1 MKSLITYMQKLG
13 LTKGQIWGLGIFLF
27 FVVFGKIIAF
37 DGYLVAFSDNG
48 ISVMSAI
55 EEPNFGIRAPIP
67 YSANS
72 IDKNNRKTGPWDKQ
86 DVSNLYYR
94 HWLGTD
100 SIGRDILAGII
111 HGSYLAFLIGFVASL
126 LALMIGSLMAYLSGY
141 FGNTGIRIPI
151 RFLWIGVLLILVNTY
166 FLFYGNVRQIVIIIS
181 ITVMTAYFLHKRK
194 LKLKVSTPTWG
205 FPLDIIVL
213 RLIEVFKSI
222 PALFL
227 ILVLLPILGKPSYW
241 NVIWIIALT
250 RWPTITRHL
259 RAEILNVRKEN
270 FITAAQSSGL
280 SDSRIF
286 VKYILPLSISPL
298 IIVTAFGISSAV
310 LLESTLSFL
319 GIGVPVD
326 VVTWG
331 GILKEARLHLNAWW
345 LALFPGL
352 CIYGL
357 IYLFNSIGDRIN
369 DYVLKSNRQYEG
381 PV

>member
-1 MKSLITYMQKLG
+1 MQKLG
-13 LTKGQIWGLGIFLF
+13 LTKGQILSLAVFFF
-27 FVVFGKIIAF
+27 FVIFGKIIAHE
-37 DGYLVAFSDNG
+37 GYLVSY
-48 ISVMSAI
+48 S
-55 EEPNFGIRAPIP
+55 EEGLQFMTTTENPDFGIKAPIP
-67 YSANS
+67 YSAHT
-72 IDKNNRKTGPWDKQ
+72 IDKNNRKVGPFQKQ
-86 DVSNLYYR
+86 NISNLYYR

-111 HGSYLAFLIGFVASL
+111 QGTYLAFLIGFVASFF
-126 LALMIGSLMAYLSGY
+126 ALMIGSIMAYLSGY
-141 FGNTGIRIPI
+141 YGDTRVRVPNRYF
-151 RFLWIGVLLILVNTY
+151 WIWVLLIIILIY
-166 FLFYGNVRQIVIIIS
+166 LLFYGNKFQILLILLS
-181 ITVMTAYFLHKRK
+181 TVLIGYYLNKK
-194 LKLKVSTPTWG
+194 KQGLKVSTSSWG
-205 FPLDIIVL
+205 VPFDILVL

-222 PALFL
+222 PPLFL

-270 FITAAQSSGL
+270 FITAAQSTGI
-280 SDSRIF
+280 SDGRIF
-286 VKYILPLSISPL
+286 MKYILPLSISPV

-331 GILKEARLHLNAWW
+331 GILKEARLNLNAWW
-345 LALFPGL
+345 LAIFPGL

-369 DYVLKSNRQYEG
+369 DYVIRSNRQYDSAA
-381 PV
+381 